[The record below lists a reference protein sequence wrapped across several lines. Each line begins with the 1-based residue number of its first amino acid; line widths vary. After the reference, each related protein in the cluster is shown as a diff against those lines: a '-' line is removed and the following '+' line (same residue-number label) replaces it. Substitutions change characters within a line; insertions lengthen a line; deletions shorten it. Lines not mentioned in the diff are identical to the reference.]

1 MNSFLQ
7 TDIEQWD
14 DLLAEV
20 RSQATA
26 YLQNIESV
34 PTSPQLQDFVS
45 AELPAAGWGTA
56 QALAFFRQHYQ
67 PWMVASA
74 GPRYWGYVVGGTT
87 PAAMAGDWLTSV
99 FDANPQSLQGTGDRS
114 AQLEVETIR
123 SMRQLLGLP
132 DTFTGGFVSGA
143 TMSIF
148 TGLAVARQWAGVQM
162 GQDIARKGLSVQPIV
177 LAATPHSAVRKA
189 MAMLGMGSNRLI
201 KLRTLPDRE
210 AVDLEDLEEKL
221 RQYQGQPIIVSTS
234 AGTVNTVDF
243 DDFLGVQ
250 RLRQQYPF
258 WWHVDA
264 AFGGFAACSPQYAD
278 RLRGWENADSITV
291 DCHKWMNVPYDS
303 AVIFTQRKHQ
313 HLQVQTFQNSNAPY
327 LGDPDEDFSYLN
339 FLPDNSRRLRAL
351 PAWFSL
357 MAYGKAGFADRVEQS
372 VRCAQR
378 LGEALETSTDFRLV
392 APVRLNVVCFTL
404 RQMPERAAEF
414 LALLNQRGKVFIT
427 PTLLEGTFCLR
438 AAFVNFR
445 TTESH
450 VDEALEELSCV
461 LQVLNA

>member
-7 TDIEQWD
+7 TDIDQWD

-20 RSQATA
+20 RQQATA

-34 PTSPQLQDFVS
+34 PTSPQV
-45 AELPAAGWGTA
+45 
-56 QALAFFRQHYQ
+56 
-67 PWMVASA
+67 
-74 GPRYWGYVVGGTT
+74 
-87 PAAMAGDWLTSV
+87 
-99 FDANPQSLQGTGDRS
+99 
-114 AQLEVETIR
+114 
-123 SMRQLLGLP
+123 P

-162 GQDIARKGLSVQPIV
+162 GQDIAREGLSVQPIV

-189 MAMLGMGSNRLI
+189 MAMLGMGSNRLV

-210 AVDLEDLEEKL
+210 AVALEDLEEKL
-221 RQYQGQPIIVSTS
+221 HQYQGQPIIVSTS

-243 DDFLGVQ
+243 DDFLGIQ

-278 RLRGWENADSITV
+278 RLRDWENADSITV

-327 LGDPDEDFSYLN
+327 LGDPDENFSYLN

-357 MAYGKAGFADRVEQS
+357 MAYGKAGFAAMVEQS

-378 LGEALETSTDFRLV
+378 LGEALETSADFQLV

-404 RQMPERAAEF
+404 RHMPERATEF
-414 LALLNQRGKVFIT
+414 LALLNQRGKVLMT
-427 PTLLEGTFCLR
+427 PTLLGDMFCLR

-445 TTESH
+445 TTERH
-450 VDEALEELSCV
+450 VDEALEELTFV
-461 LQVLNA
+461 LHSLNT